1 MNTKNVANAVE
12 NLLRVFFDDEME
24 DFVKQYDS
32 SKDFMTQF
40 LDHNL
45 HDFVV
50 LKFLGDDDKVLE
62 WVEEFRTEH
71 DLISDVEDE
80 YEDELED
87 VVEC

>member
-12 NLLRVFFDDEME
+12 NLLRVFFDDEMK

-40 LDHNL
+40 LDRNL

-50 LKFLGDDDKVLE
+50 LKFLGDEDKLLE

-71 DLISDVEDE
+71 DLMSDVE
-80 YEDELED
+80 EDELED
-87 VVEC
+87 VEEC

>member
-24 DFVKQYDS
+24 DFVKRYDAS
-32 SKDFMTQF
+32 MDFLTQF

-71 DLISDVEDE
+71 DYISEFEEE